1 MILYPD
7 CPNINFVNSITEKDI
22 VRSIPSDNSL
32 NLLTST
38 KNKFEP
44 NNKSKA
50 KPIDKKINLSNIYRE
65 LINLLNYE
73 IDIDQNLIQE
83 NKEKERKNVIQG
95 DYKNNEIDIKRSK
108 EQSDNLI
115 NENIENI
122 QKENKNEIKK
132 KINKKQNNYDNIN
145 EIESTKIIQPNSYMN
160 SMNNLEKKRSV
171 NENFGYNINQNIYN
185 NFNIPHVNF
194 IYNFG
199 VSGTNNNCMNNINN
213 INNVDINEPKNTN
226 NFNNMFININPN
238 IIPKYEKESVNI
250 NDNNKK
256 DFLNNNQSID
266 NNIYNIINRNNNNNN
281 YYIENNNNNNTNKK
295 FKKIKKE
302 TKYMNMTLEEI
313 TNNLDLIASKKHG
326 CKFLEDFLKSSEN
339 HSEIINNIFYPKL
352 YWVKLCELCN
362 DLFGNYFIQALIPEL
377 DYNNLISF
385 TNLVV
390 NNLLKLCLNSHGT
403 RVVQILINNIKDN
416 KFGLLLLF
424 KKALSQIMVKLI
436 YNLNGSF
443 VIMHYAMTIKDNEM
457 IYDFL
462 NNNLVDIATNSYSC
476 SALQK
481 LIDISNNQQKQK
493 LLINI
498 VNNTNNL
505 VGNQCGLY
513 VLQFVM
519 SKNNYYLNDAILG
532 KILDKII
539 FLSKRKYSSNVI
551 EKCLETCSR
560 EMVDKLIDIFNNEI
574 IIRDLIKDI
583 FGNYVIQKLL
593 IVCYNEAKKEQILK
607 YIALEFKN
615 LKNLS
620 YGQKLMNKIVLSFPQ
635 IRKYL

>member
-1 MILYPD
+1 
-7 CPNINFVNSITEKDI
+7 
-22 VRSIPSDNSL
+22 
-32 NLLTST
+32 
-38 KNKFEP
+38 
-44 NNKSKA
+44 
-50 KPIDKKINLSNIYRE
+50 
-65 LINLLNYE
+65 
-73 IDIDQNLIQE
+73 
-83 NKEKERKNVIQG
+83 
-95 DYKNNEIDIKRSK
+95 
-108 EQSDNLI
+108 
-115 NENIENI
+115 
-122 QKENKNEIKK
+122 
-132 KINKKQNNYDNIN
+132 
-145 EIESTKIIQPNSYMN
+145 
-160 SMNNLEKKRSV
+160 
-171 NENFGYNINQNIYN
+171 
-185 NFNIPHVNF
+185 
-194 IYNFG
+194 
-199 VSGTNNNCMNNINN
+199 
-213 INNVDINEPKNTN
+213 
-226 NFNNMFININPN
+226 
-238 IIPKYEKESVNI
+238 
-250 NDNNKK
+250 
-256 DFLNNNQSID
+256 
-266 NNIYNIINRNNNNNN
+266 
-281 YYIENNNNNNTNKK
+281 
-295 FKKIKKE
+295 
-302 TKYMNMTLEEI
+302 MNMTLEEI

-377 DYNNLISF
+377 DHNNLISF

-443 VIMHYAMTIKDNEM
+443 VIMHYAMTIIDNEM

>member
-122 QKENKNEIKK
+122 QKENENKNEIKK
-132 KINKKQNNYDNIN
+132 KINKKQNNIN

-160 SMNNLEKKRSV
+160 SNNNLEKKRSE

-250 NDNNKK
+250 NDNKK
-256 DFLNNNQSID
+256 DFWNNNQNVD
-266 NNIYNIINRNNNNNN
+266 NNIYNIINRNNINNN

-313 TNNLDLIASKKHG
+313 TNNLELIASKKNG

-377 DYNNLISF
+377 DHNNLISF

-443 VIMHYAMTIKDNEM
+443 VIMHYAMTIIDNEM

-519 SKNNYYLNDAILG
+519 SKNNYCLNDAILG

>member
-132 KINKKQNNYDNIN
+132 KINKKQNNIN

-160 SMNNLEKKRSV
+160 SMNNLEKKRSE

-250 NDNNKK
+250 NHNNKK

-281 YYIENNNNNNTNKK
+281 YYIENNNNNTNKK

-326 CKFLEDFLKSSEN
+326 CKFLENFLKSSEN

-377 DYNNLISF
+377 DHNNLISF

-443 VIMHYAMTIKDNEM
+443 VIMHYAMTIIDNEM

>member
-122 QKENKNEIKK
+122 QKENENKNEIKK
-132 KINKKQNNYDNIN
+132 KINKKQNNIN

-160 SMNNLEKKRSV
+160 SNNNLEKKRSE

-266 NNIYNIINRNNNNNN
+266 NNIYNIINRNNINNN

-377 DYNNLISF
+377 DHNNLISF

-436 YNLNGSF
+436 YDLNGSF
-443 VIMHYAMTIKDNEM
+443 VIMHYAMTIIDNEM

>member
-122 QKENKNEIKK
+122 QKENENKNEIKK
-132 KINKKQNNYDNIN
+132 KINKKQNNIN

-250 NDNNKK
+250 NHNNKK

-281 YYIENNNNNNTNKK
+281 YYIENNNNNNINKK
-295 FKKIKKE
+295 FKRIKKE

-313 TNNLDLIASKKHG
+313 TNNLELIASKKNG

-377 DYNNLISF
+377 DHNNLISF

-443 VIMHYAMTIKDNEM
+443 VIMHYAMTIIDNEM